1 MQKTTRDYLDEILTL
16 YHKICTF
23 KGNELGELENLRNQ
37 YLDFNEKLSIYKIF
51 NELNEED
58 LSVLKKSKPKNI
70 SELHKKLEEIMWFH
84 LTFNIYPSLMAAKSN
99 LEYFLTRVELS
110 RLYFAQK
117 YSEVPHFSYQP
128 GKGRVLNFVKKYSAL
143 EIRTLIKSTKEK
155 LSHLKKGLLKDRKL
169 SIKEV
174 KYITSKIEPHLSG
187 YKKEVEKNFFEIR
200 DLFNFY
206 NKEARVY
213 VGGYLRKNSY
223 EISVYLLD
231 SKSTSV
237 YIYPKELAIY
247 STFDFNNEELDNNA
261 RFALMTFLSKVDGKI
276 WAGFLDPT
284 TEALEIFWHTAL
296 LEDKCLFL
304 SKLFYLLGY
313 TFEKYDTSPRIFRLL
328 QYNIDIDKPADPKMF
343 SQQQLFVALGNKNY
357 MDDSDVSE
365 LIKDV
370 NSAKGIRESK
380 AKIYAIG
387 NMDSSKETK
396 LKQDGILTLNIRDIS
411 TLLTKLNLFE
421 FLTPT
426 IKDSIL
432 KNKKAKVI
440 SELERKRIGDDLIK
454 KLNRIDSG
462 HAAFRDF
469 ENLVTE
475 IFHYL
480 FKDSFRTYY
489 AKPQATEFQGHRRRD
504 LVIYNI
510 NPIQEFWKS
519 RKIEEKAKRIIVDF
533 KNYSTLINQNVVH
546 DVTKYFNGQMG
557 NFGIIVSRQGVN
569 ESGLNEQKLKYSSD
583 NKLVLVLDNKDLVEM
598 IYHKMNNQIIEDI
611 FERKIIELSDN

>member
-1 MQKTTRDYLDEILTL
+1 MPIYASSDLILKEI
-16 YHKICTF
+16 IEQC
-23 KGNELGELENLRNQ
+23 
-37 YLDFNEKLSIYKIF
+37 
-51 NELNEED
+51 
-58 LSVLKKSKPKNI
+58 
-70 SELHKKLEEIMWFH
+70 
-84 LTFNIYPSLMAAKSN
+84 
-99 LEYFLTRVELS
+99 
-110 RLYFAQK
+110 
-117 YSEVPHFSYQP
+117 
-128 GKGRVLNFVKKYSAL
+128 SAL
-143 EIRTLIKSTKEK
+143 GIHEK
-155 LSHLKKGLLKDRKL
+155 RNLSED
-169 SIKEV
+169 
-174 KYITSKIEPHLSG
+174 
-187 YKKEVEKNFFEIR
+187 F
-200 DLFNFY
+200 
-206 NKEARVY
+206 
-213 VGGYLRKNSY
+213 Y
-223 EISVYLLD
+223 EIV
-231 SKSTSV
+231 
-237 YIYPKELAIY
+237 
-247 STFDFNNEELDNNA
+247 F
-261 RFALMTFLSKVDGKI
+261 
-276 WAGFLDPT
+276 
-284 TEALEIFWHTAL
+284 
-296 LEDKCLFL
+296 
-304 SKLFYLLGY
+304 
-313 TFEKYDTSPRIFRLL
+313 
-328 QYNIDIDKPADPKMF
+328 YNIDIDKPADPKMF

-489 AKPQATEFQGHRRRD
+489 AKPQATEFQGHRRRE
-504 LVIYNI
+504 L
-510 NPIQEFWKS
+510 
-519 RKIEEKAKRIIVDF
+519 AKRIIVDF